1 MKYGIVYDAR
11 KWIPQFAVM
20 SHRCVGEWQ
29 VIEQDLGNG
38 LRLYVELC
46 RFPETPLRVA
56 VARID
61 GPFVTSSGATR
72 RHTVKFLQPDDLEL
86 IEASEEA

>member
-1 MKYGIVYDAR
+1 MKYEIVYDAR
-11 KWIPQFAVM
+11 KWIPQFAIM
-20 SHRCVGEWQ
+20 THRCIGEWQ

-38 LRLYVELC
+38 QWLYVELC

-56 VARID
+56 VARLD
-61 GPFVTSSGATR
+61 DTFVTSSGATR
-72 RHTVKFLQPDDLEL
+72 RHPVKFLQPDDLEL